1 MGKVSLTSI
10 RAKCHRRSIKRQ
22 NGYCTLQ
29 VRLQRGYEKTD
40 MAEIKML
47 CLPLLEQTNK
57 QNCYSPKKNV
67 WFGIS

>member
-1 MGKVSLTSI
+1 MGKVSLTPI
-10 RAKCHRRSIKRQ
+10 RATCHRRSIKRQ

-57 QNCYSPKKNV
+57 
-67 WFGIS
+67 